1 MRFQHRDGSTVH
13 VAYCTNV
20 HPAEDLDGIIAQ
32 LARYAE
38 PIRVRLDVPRL
49 GLGLWL
55 AHPVAAALAADPGA
69 VLRLRREL
77 DRRGLETVTLNA
89 FPYSGFHAASVKKS
103 VYRPDWTEP
112 ARLSYT
118 RDCARVLAMLLPDD
132 TAHGSISTLPLA
144 WREPWS
150 AGRAGRAYRQ
160 LDELAGGLDK
170 LRADT
175 GRHIRVGLEPEPGCV
190 IEDTGQAIAG
200 LAQLDPEWLG
210 LCLDTCHLAVAYEE
224 PAEAVRRLH
233 AAGVPV
239 VKAQASCAVEAVR
252 PGDPDV
258 RAALSEFAE
267 PRFLHQT
274 REAVSGGLRSA
285 DDLADA
291 LAGGLPGL
299 GPWRVHFHVPLHAA
313 PAGALGSTQP
323 VLLAALN
330 ELFAGPRPVTNHLE
344 VETYTWSRLPGGQAT
359 GALVTGIAAE
369 LAWVRDALAALG
381 LAEAG
386 S

>member
-1 MRFQHRDGSTVH
+1 MRFIHPDGSAVH

-20 HPAEDLDGIIAQ
+20 HPAEDLDGIVAQ

-38 PIRVRLDVPRL
+38 PIRVRLGVPRL

-55 AHPVAAALAADPGA
+55 AHPVAAALARDPGA
-69 VLRLRREL
+69 VLTLRREL
-77 DRRGLETVTLNA
+77 DRRGLEVVTLNA

-112 ARLSYT
+112 ARLSHT
-118 RDCARVLAMLLPDD
+118 LDCARALAMLLPDD
-132 TAHGSISTLPLA
+132 TAQGSISTLPLA

-150 AGRAGRAYRQ
+150 AGRAEQAYRQ

-190 IEDTGQAIAG
+190 IENTGQAIPVLG
-200 LAQLDPEWLG
+200 RLSPEWLG
-210 LCLDTCHLAVAYEE
+210 LCLDTCHLAVVYEE
-224 PAEAVRRLH
+224 PAEAVRRLR

-239 VKAQASCAVEAVR
+239 VKAQASCAVETER

-274 REAVSGGLRSA
+274 KEAVRGGLRSA

-291 LAGGLPGL
+291 LAGGLPGV
-299 GPWRVHFHVPLHAA
+299 GRWRVHFHVPLHAELA
-313 PAGALGSTQP
+313 RPLVSTRP
-323 VLLAALN
+323 ILLAALA
-330 ELFAGPRPVTNHLE
+330 EIFAGPHPVTNHVE
-344 VETYTWSRLPGGQAT
+344 AETYTWSRIPGGQAED
-359 GALVTGIAAE
+359 ALADGIAAE
-369 LAWVRDALAALG
+369 LAWVRDTLTSLG
-381 LAEAG
+381 LAEAEP
-386 S
+386 